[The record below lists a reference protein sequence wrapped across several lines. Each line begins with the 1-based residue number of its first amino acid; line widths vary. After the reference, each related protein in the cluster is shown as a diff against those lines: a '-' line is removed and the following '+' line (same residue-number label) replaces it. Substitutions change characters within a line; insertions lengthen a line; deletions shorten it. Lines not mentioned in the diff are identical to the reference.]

1 MYCRYGKCSKILNT
15 FLFLLANEM
24 LVVRARFLKK
34 PDLGLHCLSRHFWQ
48 ATNGQILE
56 HSSYSKRTISL
67 KVLSAKTYGLAHEI
81 LKFIVFVISKG
92 AEEHAHVC
100 SLQELGCLGGS

>member
-15 FLFLLANEM
+15 FLFMLANEM
-24 LVVRARFLKK
+24 LVVRARILRS
-34 PDLGLHCLSRHFWQ
+34 LIWVCTVMSRHFWQ
-48 ATNGQILE
+48 ANGQILE
-56 HSSYSKRTISL
+56 HSSYSKRTISW

-81 LKFIVFVISKG
+81 LIFIVYVISKG

-100 SLQELGCLGGS
+100 SLQELGC